1 MEMEAKSVITF
12 PSGEMKLPGPGF
24 YNVSGLA
31 WSGRGRVQSVDVS
44 IDGGQSWRPAQLTV
58 TPDPV
63 CTVRFS
69 YPWMWDGKPAIL
81 QSRCTDETGYI
92 QPTLKQLIAIRGSHG
107 PFGSIYHLNAIQS
120 WAIDETGSVAN
131 VHA

>member
-1 MEMEAKSVITF
+1 
-12 PSGEMKLPGPGF
+12 MKLPGPGF
-24 YNVSGLA
+24 YDVTGLA

-44 IDGGQSWRPAQLTV
+44 VDGGQNWYPANLKSA
-58 TPDPV
+58 PEPV

-69 YPWMWDGKPAIL
+69 YPWGWDGKPAIL
-81 QSRCTDETGYI
+81 QSRVTDETGYV
-92 QPTLKQLIAIRGSHG
+92 QPTLKQLIAIRGSNG

-120 WAIDETGSVAN
+120 WAVSESGDVSN